1 MELHELVADFLG
13 AQGTPVFGLM
23 GDANMLYLA
32 TYQDRGHR
40 YLPVSFEGS
49 SVGAAD
55 AYHRLTGR
63 PGIASVTHGPALTN
77 TMTSLVEAVRARSS
91 VLLLAGEVPLEATHF
106 QRVDIAAVAAAAGA
120 GFETIYR
127 PATALRDM
135 TRAMQRAVAERRPV
149 VLDIPFSMLK
159 VTVPEPDRI
168 PLPVKATPA
177 APTEDQLDIA
187 VGALVAARRPVVL
200 AGRGAVESGAKDAL
214 IELADRLGA
223 PVATTLQAKGFFRGH
238 PRNVGIY
245 GTLSNSVA
253 SGVLGEADCVI
264 AFGASLNVYTT
275 GGGGLTKDKTV
286 IQVDEDPG
294 RFGRFTQVDAP
305 VVADARLTA
314 EAIVSLLTE
323 ADHTGGQ
330 QWGEQIATQM
340 AAWKPEDDF
349 TDHSQAD
356 TVDPRSAIVRLN
368 RLLPADRVVVNDI
381 GRFVIASWP
390 YLEVADARDFVNMG
404 AFGSIGLGL
413 GAVIGAIGAHPDR
426 LVVGVVGDGGF
437 MMNPT
442 ELASAVRQRA
452 KLLLIIM
459 NDGAYGAEY
468 YKLEDY
474 GVDPSYSLNHYPDLA
489 GVCEALGARVA
500 RVRSLD
506 DLEKVGA
513 LLDEEGPVAVDIRLD
528 PSINTAE

>member
-13 AQGTPVFGLM
+13 AQGSPVFGLM

-55 AYHRLTGR
+55 AYFRLTGR

-91 VLLLAGEVPLEATHF
+91 LVLLAGDVPLEATHF
-106 QRVDIAAVAAAAGA
+106 QRVDIAAIAAAAGA

-127 PATALRDM
+127 PGTALRDM

-159 VTVPEPDRI
+159 VTVPEPASI
-168 PLPVKATPA
+168 PLPVKASPA
-177 APTEDQLDIA
+177 GPTEDQLDVA
-187 VGALVAARRPVVL
+187 VGAMVAARRPVVL
-200 AGRGAVESGAKDAL
+200 AGRGAVDSGAKDAL
-214 IELADRLGA
+214 IALADRLGA
-223 PVATTLQAKGFFRGH
+223 PLATTLQAKGFFRGH
-238 PRNVGIY
+238 PRNVGIH
-245 GTLSNSVA
+245 GTLSHSVG
-253 SGVLGEADCVI
+253 SGAIGEADCII

-275 GGGGLTKDKTV
+275 DGGGLTKEKTI

-294 RFGRFTQVDAP
+294 RFGRFTPVDAP
-305 VVADARLTA
+305 VVADAKLAA
-314 EAIVSLLTE
+314 EAMLALLVE
-323 ADHTGGQ
+323 ADHSGGQ
-330 QWGEQIATQM
+330 QWGEQVAQQV
-340 AAWKPEDDF
+340 AAWKPEDEF
-349 TDHSQAD
+349 TDHSTSE

-368 RLLPADRVVVNDI
+368 RMLPEDRVVVNDI
-381 GRFVIASWP
+381 GRFVVAAWP
-390 YLEVADARDFVNMG
+390 YLEVPEAQDFVNMG

-426 LVVGVVGDGGF
+426 LVVGVCGDGGF

-452 KLLLIIM
+452 KLLLLIL

-474 GVDPSYSLNHYPDLA
+474 GVDPAYSLNHYPDLA

-500 RVRSLD
+500 RVRSLE
-506 DLEKVGA
+506 DLDKVVG

>member
-13 AQGTPVFGLM
+13 AQGSPVFGLM

-32 TYQDRGHR
+32 TYQDKGHR

-55 AYHRLTGR
+55 AYFRLTGR
-63 PGIASVTHGPALTN
+63 AGLASVTHGPALTN

-91 VLLLAGEVPLEATHF
+91 LVLLTGEVPLESTHF

-149 VLDIPFSMLK
+149 ILDVPFAMLR
-159 VTVPEPDRI
+159 VTVPDPARI
-168 PLPVKATPA
+168 PLAVKATPA
-177 APTEDQLDIA
+177 RPDDDQLEAA
-187 VGALVAARRPVVL
+187 VGAIVAARRPVVL
-200 AGRGAVESGAKDAL
+200 AGRGAVDAGARDAL
-214 IELADRLGA
+214 IALADRLGA
-223 PVATTLQAKGFFRGH
+223 PLATTLQAKGYFRGH
-238 PRNVGIY
+238 LRNVGIH
-245 GTLSNSVA
+245 GTLSHSVA
-253 SGVLGEADCVI
+253 SGAIGEADCII

-275 GGGGLTKDKTV
+275 DGGALTKDTTV
-286 IQVDEDPG
+286 VHVDEDPG
-294 RFGRFTQVDAP
+294 RFGRFTHVDAP
-305 VVADARLTA
+305 VVADARLAA
-314 EAIVSLLTE
+314 EAMLALLVE

-330 QWGEQIATQM
+330 QWGEQIAAQV
-340 AAWKPEDDF
+340 AAWKPEDEFQDRSG
-349 TDHSQAD
+349 TD
-356 TVDPRSAIVRLN
+356 TIDPRTAIVRLN
-368 RLLPADRVVVNDI
+368 RLLPEDRVVVNDI
-381 GRFVIASWP
+381 GRFVVAAWP
-390 YLEVADARDFVNMG
+390 YLEVPEPQDFVNMG

-413 GAVIGAIGAHPDR
+413 GATMGAIGAHPDR
-426 LVVGVVGDGGF
+426 LIVTVVGDGGF

-452 KLLLIIM
+452 KLLLVIM

-474 GVDPSYSLNHYPDLA
+474 GVNPDYSLNHYPDLA

-500 RVRSLD
+500 RVQSVD
-506 DLEKVGA
+506 DLEKVAA
-513 LLDEEGPVAVDIRLD
+513 LLDEEGPIAVDIRLD
-528 PSINTAE
+528 PAMNTAH